1 MAVRALEKGMAGSF
15 LQSGAAGALRRIVTA
30 KRDMIEGDRQEV
42 LAFLSGAQTEGY
54 APQAGEIVGIL
65 KQMGDEI
72 EADMKDLTDAE
83 DKAAQT
89 YKESMEA
96 KGKEVAALTKMIEEK
111 LVRIGELGVEI
122 ATMKNDLGDSEESL
136 AEDTK
141 FLADLEKNCKTKT
154 KEWEERKKTRADEI
168 LALAETIKILNSDDA
183 LELFKATLPSASAS
197 LVQVQVTTKAMRV
210 RALAMVEEMQQRFK
224 TGRQPLDFIALALH
238 GKKIGFDKVIKM
250 IDELIAT
257 LKAEQVDDD
266 NKKEYCA
273 VQFDSTDDKKKTLE
287 RSISDTDAAIA
298 DTEEG
303 IATLRDEIK
312 ALENGI
318 KALDKAVAEATEQ
331 RKEEHADFKEMMA
344 NDSAAK
350 EVILFAKNRLNKFYN
365 PKLYKPPAKRE
376 LDEEDRIVVN
386 EGGTLAPTA
395 APGGISGTGI
405 TG

>member
-83 DKAAQT
+83 EKAVKI
-89 YKESMEA
+89 YKELMEA

-111 LVRIGELGVEI
+111 LVRIGELGIEI

-154 KEWEERKKTRADEI
+154 KEWEERKNTRANEI

-183 LELFKATLPSASAS
+183 LELFKRTLPSASAS
-197 LVQVQVTTKAMRV
+197 LVQVQVTTSTMKA
-210 RALAMVEEMQQRFK
+210 RALAIIQEK
-224 TGRQPLDFIALALH
+224 
-238 GKKIGFDKVIKM
+238 
-250 IDELIAT
+250 
-257 LKAEQVDDD
+257 
-266 NKKEYCA
+266 
-273 VQFDSTDDKKKTLE
+273 
-287 RSISDTDAAIA
+287 
-298 DTEEG
+298 
-303 IATLRDEIK
+303 
-312 ALENGI
+312 
-318 KALDKAVAEATEQ
+318 
-331 RKEEHADFKEMMA
+331 
-344 NDSAAK
+344 
-350 EVILFAKNRLNKFYN
+350 
-365 PKLYKPPAKRE
+365 
-376 LDEEDRIVVN
+376 
-386 EGGTLAPTA
+386 
-395 APGGISGTGI
+395 
-405 TG
+405 